1 MADQPGEPDSVIDK
15 ISGKINDHIS
25 SSSSGSDDDR
35 PSKVDAV
42 KSHVYRLF
50 GRDKPVHSVLGGGKP
65 ADVFLWR
72 NKKNSAG
79 VLGGVTALWFL
90 FELLE
95 YQLITLVCHILIL
108 LLAIV
113 FLWSYANTFINK
125 TPPQI
130 PDFRVPEDC
139 LLEVVSSLRIEI
151 NHVISTLR
159 DIAFGRDLK
168 KFLSAFIGLWVLSI
182 VGNWCNFLTLL
193 YISFVLLHT
202 VPVLYEKYEDQVDP
216 IAEKALIEL
225 KKQYAVFDAKVLSK
239 IPMWPLQGK
248 KKN

>member
-1 MADQPGEPDSVIDK
+1 MAAQPGGVSVIDK
-15 ISGKINDHIS
+15 TSGKIDDHIS

-50 GRDKPVHSVLGGGKP
+50 GRDKPVHTVLGGGKP

-72 NKKNSAG
+72 NKRNSAA
-79 VLGGVTALWFL
+79 VLGGATALWIL

-95 YQLITLVCHILIL
+95 YQLITLVCHILIV

-130 PDFRVPEDC
+130 PDVRLPEDC

-151 NHVISTLR
+151 NHVVSILR

-239 IPMWPLQGK
+239 IPMGPLQEK
-248 KKN
+248 KKH